1 MIAGLDVGGGRTA
14 LAPEGQQQGRLDA
27 PAVATAVA
35 SRDIELKPLSEPVDL
50 LADLREVVPEHP
62 ATARASA
69 PDRLA
74 DYACDVWSDQLE
86 SAGIP
91 AAVVLHAFATCRRE
105 IWLWIEGD
113 RRWDQLAGYLSA
125 RVIRRAPIL

>member
-1 MIAGLDVGGGRTA
+1 MAGIVIPGSEVGSTRSAARQLTGKTPPS
-14 LAPEGQQQGRLDA
+14 APRA
-27 PAVATAVA
+27 
-35 SRDIELKPLSEPVDL
+35 IELKPLSEPVEL
-50 LADLREVVPEHP
+50 LAELRAAAPEHP

-69 PDRLA
+69 PDLLA
-74 DYACDVWSDQLE
+74 DYATDVWCEELE
-86 SAGIP
+86 AAGI
-91 AAVVLHAFATCRRE
+91 AEAVVLHAFATCRRE